1 MSRDWR
7 EEVVN
12 WQDAWRNPDVLSSD
26 SELSDT
32 EDESESRYDRDGRRI
47 RRWKKRP
54 LGRFGLPIRH
64 DTQDKVAVH
73 VRHLYREAKIIR
85 KGLQAARQERRRTG
99 VNKLSSIMKLDP
111 AVLWFVC
118 TRGCRHRLFRVVF
131 HESIQWE
138 DSNISWCC
146 DNCASGEHM
155 PSMISI
161 PRWQNVFKKFMSLLI
176 SRIVCMNTYS
186 LAAIHV
192 VLRYSVVFDFQ
203 CLCFRSY
210 VCRMYHPCD
219 LLSNCVAAD
228 TFPEK
233 SLVFSKRAS
242 ADQDCDRFVSKTIE
256 LGRMILTASVIS
268 VYIKMNS
275 SSFDVIV
282 ISEYILNKIN
292 NIII

>member
-1 MSRDWR
+1 
-7 EEVVN
+7 
-12 WQDAWRNPDVLSSD
+12 
-26 SELSDT
+26 
-32 EDESESRYDRDGRRI
+32 
-47 RRWKKRP
+47 
-54 LGRFGLPIRH
+54 
-64 DTQDKVAVH
+64 
-73 VRHLYREAKIIR
+73 
-85 KGLQAARQERRRTG
+85 
-99 VNKLSSIMKLDP
+99 
-111 AVLWFVC
+111 
-118 TRGCRHRLFRVVF
+118 
-131 HESIQWE
+131 
-138 DSNISWCC
+138 
-146 DNCASGEHM
+146 
-155 PSMISI
+155 
-161 PRWQNVFKKFMSLLI
+161 
-176 SRIVCMNTYS
+176 MNTYS

-210 VCRMYHPCD
+210 ICRMYHPCD

-256 LGRMILTASVIS
+256 LGRMIFTASVIS

-292 NIII
+292 NRIIILLFILSNIYNKLINSNYESI